1 MDAGD
6 IGGEKRTMALK
17 AATKRC
23 RSGTGT
29 DRRGSSGNDGPAH
42 KIKVLCRVRPFLKH
56 ETPDNSVVMTDQ
68 TVKIVNQRNPDE
80 VLLYSFDSCYDASAS
95 QQSLFQRDVRPLVD
109 NIFQG
114 LDATIFCYGVTG
126 AGKTYTVQGST
137 QQPGLIPRTVEY
149 LFTNKRMRT
158 KLRYT
163 VHVSYYEIYKE
174 AIFDLLVPRESM
186 SPSGLPIRE
195 DANKNIF
202 IPNLTEQEVSSYAQ
216 FEKLFNRACKNRSTA
231 STKLNMA
238 SSRSHAILTVQ
249 IAWRDAHRQTTLRG
263 RVHLIDL
270 AGSEDNRRTENGKA
284 RMAESGAINKSL
296 FVLGQVVEALNS
308 GAHRIPYRDSKMTRI
323 LQQSLGGRS
332 LGMMIV
338 NIAPGQQFYVETY
351 NTLNF
356 ATKSKQIVN
365 KAQVHEFHSPKD
377 TASDRPRNAVVG
389 LGKARRK
396 SDRDD
401 SAAELP
407 DRAAKRART
416 ADGHQAR
423 PLAHDAPRFPLSRVS
438 TNARVSDGKPPRR
451 ALTSSRDAFD
461 AELESRVEKIM
472 EKKVQELHSKGWQ
485 PAGAAKTVPPQD
497 LSTNAA
503 SVDPAIQHRLAML
516 EQRLASQIQHNEGV
530 LDLLSPTTKHKN
542 AKAHVKRGKM
552 LEKEGRIGEALIH
565 FEKAIEFVPD
575 RETLYQ
581 YIQKMKHK
589 HGIVTDHVPITA
601 AQSNRLGANPT
612 SNALLTKLA
621 AVAKEDMATS
631 SNQSVSTPANL
642 FITNRDGQGQPARK
656 ARRQLKGKAMGS
668 QTLGSLTD
676 QAANPSTNTMSPIDF
691 AAIHCSANGG
701 PARLC
706 LDSLTP
712 QSAHDSPPS
721 DPTSGKPAFSFMPP
735 GTSDTAST
743 LPTTTAQ
750 RPEKEVLAIIN
761 SGHLKL
767 IMTLKGIGK
776 KRAEQIKEFVN
787 SEGPIEEVSQGAAN

>member
-1 MDAGD
+1 M
-6 IGGEKRTMALK
+6 TPK
-17 AATKRC
+17 AATKR
-23 RSGTGT
+23 
-29 DRRGSSGNDGPAH
+29 RRSSGKDGPAH
-42 KIKVLCRVRPFLKH
+42 RIKVLCRVRPFLKH
-56 ETPDNSVVMTDQ
+56 ETPDNSVAMADQ

-95 QQSLFQRDVRPLVD
+95 QQSLFQQDVRPLVD

-126 AGKTYTVQGST
+126 AGKTHTVQGST
-137 QQPGLIPRTVEY
+137 QQPGLVPRTVKY

-163 VHVSYYEIYKE
+163 VHISYYEIYKE

-195 DANKNIF
+195 DGNKNIF

-216 FEKLFNRACKNRSTA
+216 FEQLFHRACKNRSTA
-231 STKLNMA
+231 STKLNLA

-249 IAWRDAHRQTTLRG
+249 ISWRDVSRQTTLRG

-323 LQQSLGGRS
+323 LQQSLGGQS

-365 KAQVHEFHSPKD
+365 KAKVHEFHSPN
-377 TASDRPRNAVVG
+377 ASTSDLPRNAVVG

-396 SDRDD
+396 SDREDRMTD
-401 SAAELP
+401 P
-407 DRAAKRART
+407 TDRATKRART
-416 ADGHQAR
+416 ADGHQTR
-423 PLAHDAPRFPLSRVS
+423 PLAHDAHRVPLGRVS
-438 TNARVSDGKPPRR
+438 ANARVSDSKPQRR
-451 ALTSSRDAFD
+451 TLTSSRDTFD

-472 EKKVQELHSKGWQ
+472 EKKVKELHSKGWQ
-485 PAGAAKTVPPQD
+485 PTGTAKAGTSQGPPA
-497 LSTNAA
+497 NAISA
-503 SVDPAIQHRLAML
+503 DPAIQHRLAML

-552 LEKEGRIGEALIH
+552 LEKEGRVEEALIH
-565 FEKAIEFVPD
+565 FEKATEFVPD

-589 HGIVTDHVPITA
+589 HGIVTDHVPIPVSRA
-601 AQSNRLGANPT
+601 NRLGAQPAT
-612 SNALLTKLA
+612 NALLTKLA
-621 AVAKEDMATS
+621 AVAKDDLATDPS
-631 SNQSVSTPANL
+631 QPASAQAGL
-642 FITNRDGQGQPARK
+642 FITSRDSKGPPARK
-656 ARRQLKGKAMGS
+656 VRRQLKGKALPS
-668 QTLGSLTD
+668 QATGPLLD
-676 QAANPSTNTMSPIDF
+676 QVAIPSAKSAPPIDF
-691 AAIHCSANGG
+691 AATQCTSNGG

-706 LDSLTP
+706 LNSLTP
-712 QSAHDSPPS
+712 QSARDSPQP
-721 DPTSGKPAFSFMPP
+721 DPASSKPAFSFMAP
-735 GTSDTAST
+735 GASGTGGT
-743 LPTTTAQ
+743 LPTTAVL
-750 RPEKEVLAIIN
+750 RSEKAVLAIIN
-761 SGHLKL
+761 SGHPKL

-787 SEGPIEEVSQGAAN
+787 CEGPLEELRELAFIGFKESVIKKLLEDS